1 MVFSIFSSPFYLT
14 LCDYNIIPSN
24 TCQHILVKKV

>member
-24 TCQHILVKKV
+24 TCQHILAKKV